1 MKDMLAEYE
10 HNIETVKRIL
20 KNLRASP
27 QNESQQGKI
36 EQYET
41 ILQDLMH
48 SAGKL
53 REYIGEE

>member
-1 MKDMLAEYE
+1 MKAMLTEYE
-10 HNIETVKRIL
+10 KNIETVKRIL

-27 QNESQQGKI
+27 KTESQQWKI
-36 EQYET
+36 EQYEAM
-41 ILQDLMH
+41 LYDLMH